1 MRSML
6 STGRVDVNT
15 DMPKVS
21 LGKIGKKA
29 HVVSLLKCSPCVD
42 MCDCTDQPHNMQE
55 ERLDLDGSTQQ
66 RLPSALVF
74 DWLQL
79 PKKQRLD
86 SASTAV
92 GDDTV
97 SNSSSNDAPRSPARP
112 ETGENSNTLAEV
124 HQRNVLLHDTV
135 TSLRLTQQAAEEE
148 VQQLLDKCQSAER
161 EAKNSVQ
168 SLAVH
173 TKAIAQLEKQRSSD
187 QRKRRQQ
194 VAKVELLRERLAT
207 ESRVRSQQAASIEQ
221 LSRQEVELSEKMEH
235 TLRSAQQ
242 CKKRAKLEETVELH
256 QLQKREQDMLTKLE
270 EVNKSLQDA
279 EVKKE
284 QALHAANEA
293 VVLANCKIETAK
305 ANLHSH
311 IQMRSGEIA
320 NLVEQEQ
327 VLQERLKAEHTQF
340 AAKEMLEATQLQKS
354 EARNHRQASAVAKEA
369 RDLEQQRSRQQR
381 KLDEQKRRQQL
392 LQTKICEDVKV
403 AAMQEVEQIKTQAEA
418 EAATLRARAKA
429 QLKAS
434 RQNASRLQAKMLAE
448 ARAEVAA
455 MKEQAKR
462 ELQVN
467 EEADGMEK
475 QVHLNVLEAIYP
487 VLTHEYSIAD
497 VETVDEEVEI
507 VDEESG
513 SDWELLHEVTTAV
526 EATSIDE
533 EFCWDIMG

>member
-1 MRSML
+1 MWGLFSNVHLVLTCVMAQ
-6 STGRVDVNT
+6 VNHT
-15 DMPKVS
+15 TCKRNGLILMGVHSKDCPVP
-21 LGKIGKKA
+21 LCLIG
-29 HVVSLLKCSPCVD
+29 CNF
-42 MCDCTDQPHNMQE
+42 Q
-55 ERLDLDGSTQQ
+55 
-66 RLPSALVF
+66 
-74 DWLQL
+74 
-79 PKKQRLD
+79 KKQRLD

-92 GDDTV
+92 GDDTA
-97 SNSSSNDAPRSPARP
+97 SNSSSLHAPRSPARP

-148 VQQLLDKCQSAER
+148 VQQLLYKCQTAER
-161 EAKNSVQ
+161 EAKNSAQ

-221 LSRQEVELSEKMEH
+221 LSRQEVELSEKMEQ

-242 CKKRAKLEETVELH
+242 CKKRAKLEETVELY

-327 VLQERLKAEHTQF
+327 VLQERLKAEHTQL

-369 RDLEQQRSRQQR
+369 RDLEQQRSLKQR
-381 KLDEQKRRQQL
+381 KLDEQKRRKEL
-392 LQTKICEDVKV
+392 LQTKICEDAKV
-403 AAMQEVEQIKTQAEA
+403 EAMQQVEQIKTQAEA

-429 QLKAS
+429 QLKAA
-434 RQNASRLQAKMLAE
+434 RHNASRLQAKMLAE
-448 ARAEVAA
+448 ASEEVAA
-455 MKEQAKR
+455 MKEQAKQ
-462 ELQVN
+462 ELQVDK
-467 EEADGMEK
+467 EADGMEK
-475 QVHLNVLEAIYP
+475 QVQQDVVEVIYP

-497 VETVDEEVEI
+497 VETLDEERQL
-507 VDEESG
+507 DEESA

-526 EATSIDE
+526 ETTSIDE
-533 EFCWDIMG
+533 DFCWDIMG